1 MTLYELTEEVYR
13 LYEFAEDPEVD
24 EEVFRD
30 TLEALQGD
38 IEVKAEAYGK
48 VIKQM
53 EADRKAIEAEI
64 ERLTARKERLVKSTA
79 TMKERLQQAFTALNV
94 QKLKTDLFTF
104 YIQKNPVSVVVDDPD
119 AVPDEFFKVKKEV
132 SKTAIKEAIEAGQ
145 EVSFAHLEQ
154 SESIRMR

>member
-13 LYEFAEDPEVD
+13 LLEFAEDPEVE

-79 TMKERLQQAFTALNV
+79 TIKERLQQAFTALNV

-104 YIQKNPVSVVVDDPD
+104 YIQKNPVSVVVDDID
-119 AVPDEFFKVKKEV
+119 AVPDEFYKIEMKL
-132 SKTAIKEAIEAGQ
+132 SKTAIKEAIESGQ
-145 EVSFAHLEQ
+145 DVSFAHLEQ

>member
-13 LYEFAEDPEVD
+13 LYEFAEDPDID

-38 IEVKAEAYGK
+38 IEVKSDAYGK
-48 VIKQM
+48 VIRQLD
-53 EADRKAIEAEI
+53 ADKKALDAEI
-64 ERLTARKERLVKSTA
+64 ERLTARKTTIENRKKAMNEALY
-79 TMKERLQQAFTALNV
+79 QAFKALDT

-104 YIQKNPVSVVVDDPD
+104 YIQKNPVSVVIDDPEG
-119 AVPDEFFKVKKEV
+119 VPDEFYKVKKEV
-132 SKTAIKEAIEAGQ
+132 SKTSIKEAIEAGQ
-145 EVSFAHLEQ
+145 ELSFAHLEQ

>member
-13 LYEFAEDPEVD
+13 LLEFAEDPEVE

-104 YIQKNPVSVVVDDPD
+104 YIQKNPVSVVVDDID
-119 AVPDEFFKVKKEV
+119 AVPDEFYKIEMKL
-132 SKTAIKEAIEAGQ
+132 SKTAIKEAIESGQ
-145 EVSFAHLEQ
+145 DVSFAHLEQ